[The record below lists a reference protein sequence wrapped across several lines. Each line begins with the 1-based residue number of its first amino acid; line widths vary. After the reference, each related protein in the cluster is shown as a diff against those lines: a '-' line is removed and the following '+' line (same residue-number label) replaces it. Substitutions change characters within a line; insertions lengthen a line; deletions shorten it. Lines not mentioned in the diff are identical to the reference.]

1 MSEVIPEKQ
10 SLTDGFLNESNPEDK
25 RVSFLK
31 ELSKIDEETA
41 IDLINKA
48 FQKKPTTSFVSSMAT
63 LLPKM
68 QSRNAYELA
77 LKYVKYL
84 LKYDIERLPHHTELL
99 VVALPI
105 LSDFNNPESVD
116 IITSAYSRFR
126 NDKKAQAA
134 IVKSGVYE
142 NLLSGKITEQQ
153 RIEML
158 LILGDYEK
166 LNALQKNADFDSAYG
181 KMVKMHSDTKRIK
194 KDLEFLKNRGDME
207 LYKQIMD
214 KVRSKLMPDILVR
227 AGIIAGIVVVI
238 AFVIFFFLFI
248 FGKDL
253 PTNVIVNKITG
264 FGISAFVGF
273 VIVGTIVLFKFKNK

>member
-48 FQKKPTTSFVSSMAT
+48 FQKKPTTSFVNSMAT

-142 NLLSGKITEQQ
+142 KLLSGKITEQQ